1 MTGYLLDTNHASALW
16 TNHPGLVA
24 RIAALSDAELSLC
37 LPTIGELWFMV
48 HNSTK
53 VAANE
58 ASLRQFLPRFRQYP
72 FDHAAAQ
79 EFGRIK
85 TELRAAGRPIPS
97 VDVQIAAVA
106 RTNNLIVLTGDAH
119 FAAVPN
125 LKFENWL

>member
-16 TNHPGLVA
+16 SNHPALVA
-24 RIAALSDAELSLC
+24 RIGALSDAELSLC

-48 HNSTK
+48 HNSAK

-58 ASLRQFLPRFRQYP
+58 ASLRRFLTRFREYS
-72 FDHAAAQ
+72 FDNAAA
-79 EFGRIK
+79 EDFGKIK
-85 TELRAAGRPIPS
+85 TALRRAGRPIPS
-97 VDVQIAAVA
+97 VDAQIAAVA
-106 RTNNLIVLTGDAH
+106 RTNGLTVLTGDAH